1 MTTIGV
7 GDIEKV
13 DVEKECLGV
22 SIVQRQVLRV
32 IRDNVNRAQLTEFI
46 DRRNDSSMYDHSAVL
61 YQYARQRTEWV
72 ALATVYLTEPSVAV
86 R

>member
-32 IRDNVNRAQLTEFI
+32 IRDNVNRAQRTEFI
-46 DRRNDSSMYDHSAVL
+46 DRWSYSSMYVHSAVL
-61 YQYARQRTEWV
+61 YQYARQRTESW
-72 ALATVYLTEPSVAV
+72 LPS
-86 R
+86 RRYT